1 MVTKNVFVIVN
12 NKSKIKTKMEIKL
25 LFKYEEPKTVG
36 EHKVIAIRQVPR
48 GIRFRTENGPILKEV
63 AFKETWTEEELHAL
77 LLN

>member
-36 EHKVIAIRQVPR
+36 EHKLIAIRQVPR
-48 GIRFRTENGPILKEV
+48 GIRFRTEQGPILKEV
-63 AFKETWTEEELHAL
+63 AFKETWTEEELHTL